1 MMNNVKNKIVF
12 ITGGSSGYGKA
23 AAKTFTKE
31 GATVIIAAR
40 NENDLIIA
48 KQETNCDSY
57 IVLDVTKVEDWLKA
71 EKFVIEKYGKIDILI
86 NNAGGGIAI
95 KDTVDQTFENIDKII
110 ALNLNSV
117 VYGSKVFAKYMKEQ
131 KSGTI
136 INVSSVCAT
145 HCWPGYSVYGAAKAG
160 VLNFSKSLYVELQQD
175 NVRVTC
181 IIPAAANTK
190 FAERSGQN
198 IGKLVMTAQD
208 VADTMLYVCNLPDT
222 AVVEEVTVWGID
234 QIVNPL

>member
-1 MMNNVKNKIVF
+1 MINNVKNKVVF

-23 AAKTFTKE
+23 MAKTFVNE

-40 NENDLIIA
+40 NQDDLLKA
-48 KQETNCDSY
+48 QKETNCDAF
-57 IVLDVTKVEDWLKA
+57 ICLDVTKVEDWLKA
-71 EKFVIEKYGKIDILI
+71 EEFVMQKYGKIDILI

-95 KDTVDQTFENIDKII
+95 KDTVDQSFENIDSII
-110 ALNLNSV
+110 GLNLNSV
-117 VYGSKVFAKYMKEQ
+117 VYGSKIFGKHMKEQ
-131 KSGTI
+131 NGGTI
-136 INVSSVCAT
+136 INVASVCAT

-160 VLNFSKSLYVELQQD
+160 VLNFSKSLYLELQSN

-198 IGKLVMTAQD
+198 IGKLAMTPQD
-208 VADTMLYVCNLPDT
+208 IADTALYICNLPNT

-234 QIVNPL
+234 QVVNPL